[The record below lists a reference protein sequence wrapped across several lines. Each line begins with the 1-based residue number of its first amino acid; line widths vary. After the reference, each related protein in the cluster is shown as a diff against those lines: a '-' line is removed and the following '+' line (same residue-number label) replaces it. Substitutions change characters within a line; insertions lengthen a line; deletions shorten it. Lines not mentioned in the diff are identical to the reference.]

1 MYFVFYVNCLELNGL
16 LLFVFIILGILNEL
30 IILFNIGI
38 VVFVDSEKFLRILI
52 IRYFE
57 YLFFIINSVR

>member
-57 YLFFIINSVR
+57 YLFFIINSF

>member
-1 MYFVFYVNCLELNGL
+1 MYFVFCVNCLELNGL

-57 YLFFIINSVR
+57 YLIFIINSF